1 MSNTVELK
9 RITKLQ
15 RIMRVGLDA
24 RALAETMT
32 GADVLPVMFIIE
44 RARDDL
50 SRVLERGKK
59 ELEP

>member
-32 GADVLPVMFIIE
+32 GQDVLPVMFIIE